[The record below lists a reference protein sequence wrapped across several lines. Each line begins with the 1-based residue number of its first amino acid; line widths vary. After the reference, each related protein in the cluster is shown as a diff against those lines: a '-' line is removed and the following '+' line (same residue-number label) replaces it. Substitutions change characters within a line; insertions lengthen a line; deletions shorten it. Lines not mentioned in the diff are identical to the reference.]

1 MDKLDKEIGSRVKQ
15 LRKAHHLTQ
24 EQLAE
29 KLSVTSKHI
38 SSIERGVSSL
48 SMEKMIELN
57 NIFDCTLDYLI
68 TGKNKS
74 DYLGNF
80 PELKDILFSV
90 LASDDKKEYE
100 MLVDYIKLYMK
111 MRKK

>member
-1 MDKLDKEIGSRVKQ
+1 MDKLDKEIGNRVKY
-15 LRKAHHLTQ
+15 LRKAHHFTQ

-29 KLSVTSKHI
+29 KLNVTSKHI

-48 SMEKMIELN
+48 SVEKMIE
-57 NIFDCTLDYLI
+57 ISRMFDCTLDYLI

-80 PELKDILFSV
+80 PELHDILFSV
-90 LASDDKKEYE
+90 LTQVDEKEYAV
-100 MLVDYIKLYMK
+100 LVDYMKLYTK
-111 MRKK
+111 MRT